1 MIIVLFI
8 LGFVLFISL
17 VLVHEWGHFIAS
29 KKNGVKV
36 EEFGLGFPPKAKS
49 LGKRD
54 GTEYTLN
61 WLPLGGFVRLKGEH
75 DADKSK
81 GSFGAASTK
90 VKTLIMLA
98 GVAMNLITAYVLF
111 TIVALIGMPNLSK
124 TLGFEQFTVARD
136 TRIIRDYENKG
147 VILINSVVAGSPA
160 EKAGIQSGDQI
171 LTINGINIDTPEKL
185 SEQTSANAGKEVAIA
200 TKTANGVVDVIPATL
215 NLQSPY
221 LGVSSY
227 SDEFGMQL
235 RRSTWSAPIVAGGV
249 IKDIT
254 GATLKGLGTALKGLG
269 SLVAGGVTGNKEAR
283 QAGQTAAS
291 SQVAGPVGIVQTLYE
306 GSKLGLGF
314 VLFIIAIISLTLAI
328 MNVLPIPALDGG
340 RLYTML
346 FFRLIRK
353 PLTQDIEERIQMA
366 GMGFVLTL
374 IVLTTVVDI
383 SRIMQ

>member
-1 MIIVLFI
+1 MIILLFI

-29 KKNGVKV
+29 KKNGVEV
-36 EEFGLGFPPKAKS
+36 EEFGLGFPPKARS
-49 LGKRD
+49 LGKHH

-75 DADKSK
+75 DADTSK

-124 TLGFEQFTVARD
+124 TLGFEQFTVASD
-136 TRIIRDYENKG
+136 TKIVRDYENKG
-147 VILINSVVAGSPA
+147 VIKIDTVVAGSPA

-171 LTINGINIDTPEKL
+171 LTINGINIDSPEKL
-185 SEQTSANAGKEVAIA
+185 SEQTSANAGKDVAIA
-200 TKTANGVVDVIPATL
+200 TKTNDGTIDVISATL
-215 NLQSPY
+215 NAQSPY

-227 SDEFGMQL
+227 SDEYGMQL

-249 IKDIT
+249 MKDIT
-254 GATLKGLGTALKGLG
+254 GATLKGLGTAIKGLG

-306 GSKLGLGF
+306 GSKLGFGF
-314 VLFIIAIISLTLAI
+314 LLFIIAIISLTLAI

-346 FFRLIRK
+346 FFRAIKK
-353 PLTQDIEERIQMA
+353 PLTQKTEERIQMV

-374 IVLTTVVDI
+374 IVLTTTVDI
-383 SRIMQ
+383 TRIMQ